1 MNYAS
6 GLMMGTALIQGFRQL
21 FGGSSG
27 FSAGGMGSGRGMGM
41 GGMGG
46 VSGLSD
52 IGNIIGMS
60 GKGRGGMRKNNGSEF
75 KSDFN
80 FKSMFFAAKHQM
92 ELVSSTPGRRRYRIL
107 NLTESQAEMLENA
120 LNRVE
125 YINEVSS
132 NHISGSLLIV
142 YDEEKC
148 ELLNELIDAINNKV
162 FKSQN
167 NAPAANST
175 NYFPAP
181 IEPSVG
187 AITRSIK
194 NTMLSFNEWVGKK
207 SFGLLDAGS
216 LAFILFLIRGLRKM
230 ILNQEY
236 PNGSQMIWWAV
247 SMLRGWRTI

>member
-1 MNYAS
+1 
-6 GLMMGTALIQGFRQL
+6 MMGTALIQGFRQL

-27 FSAGGMGSGRGMGM
+27 FSAGGMGGGRGMGM
-41 GGMGG
+41 GGMSSM
-46 VSGLSD
+46 SGISD
-52 IGNIIGMS
+52 FGNIIGMS
-60 GKGRGGMRKNNGSEF
+60 GNGMRGGVKRNNGGEIN
-75 KSDFN
+75 SDFN
-80 FKSMFFAAKHQM
+80 FKSMFFAQKPRM
-92 ELVSSTPGRRRYRIL
+92 ELVSSTQGRRRYRIL

-125 YINEVSS
+125 YINEVKA
-132 NHISGSLLIV
+132 NHVSGSLLIM
-142 YDEEKC
+142 YDEEKS
-148 ELLNELIDAINNKV
+148 ESLNELIDAINTKV
-162 FKSQN
+162 FKVQT
-167 NAPAANST
+167 NASATNSSPST
-175 NYFPAP
+175 

-194 NTMLSFNEWVGKK
+194 TTLLAFNEWVGKK